1 MNDFLFD
8 ASTSQKFVFK
18 VQDYKESMPID
29 VEAIGVSGE
38 IMIDHEQNDGKYSG
52 KQLQF
57 GINIAQAQWPFNKTT
72 IVTIVPRYLLVN
84 KLKRSIEVRQVAN
97 AYIQKPDKGPIKD
110 QPDMRDSIKTLAQ
123 GATDEFHLMKSK

>member
-8 ASTSQKFVFK
+8 ASDSQKFVFK

-29 VEAIGVSGE
+29 VEAIGMSGE
-38 IMIDHEQNDGKYSG
+38 IMIDHEEYDGKYSG

-57 GINIAQAQWPFNKTT
+57 GINISQALWPFNKTT
-72 IVTIVPRYLLVN
+72 IVTIVPRYLVVN
-84 KLKRSIEVRQVAN
+84 KLKRSIQVRQVAN
-97 AYIQKPDKGPIKD
+97 AFMHNQGKVTTTD
-110 QPDMRDSIKTLAQ
+110 QSEMCISIKTLAQ